1 MGKQG
6 KGGGP
11 VVKLTKLYH
20 RFDAPFLGALG
31 LVAALGFWEV
41 AARLK
46 WADPVLISSP
56 TMVTVALKD
65 WAASGALWRDLGT
78 SLWEL
83 VVAFGAAAVV
93 GIPLGV
99 VMGWNRRAEYA
110 LDPFVWL
117 LYSTPIVSFWPLF
130 IIWLGIGVK
139 AIIAL
144 AFLFSLVQIVINTMA
159 GVRNIDPV
167 LIRCARSFNARTID
181 LFFKFTL
188 PGALLMIVAGL
199 RLALGRA
206 LIGVV
211 VGELFSANAGLGFH
225 ISYYGAKLRF
235 ADVFASL
242 FVIVVIGV
250 GTSQL
255 IRLFEARLVSWK
267 S

>member
-1 MGKQG
+1 
-6 KGGGP
+6 
-11 VVKLTKLYH
+11 VVKLANLYR
-20 RFDAPFLGALG
+20 RFDAPFLGTLGLVLALG
-31 LVAALGFWEV
+31 LWEA
-41 AARLK
+41 AARFR

-56 TMVTVALKD
+56 TMVAVALKA
-65 WAASGALWRDLGT
+65 WAANGVLWRDLGT

-83 VVAFGAAAVV
+83 VIAFGASAVV

-99 VMGWNRRAEYA
+99 VMGWNRPAEYA

-144 AFLFSLVQIVINTMA
+144 AFLFSVVQIVINTMA

-167 LIRCARSFNARTID
+167 LIRCARSFDARTID

-235 ADVFASL
+235 GDVFASL

-250 GTSQL
+250 ATTQL

>member
-1 MGKQG
+1 MSFAGLG
-6 KGGGP
+6 R
-11 VVKLTKLYH
+11 KLDSVL
-20 RFDAPFLGALG
+20 LGAVGLG
-31 LVAALGFWEV
+31 AALAFWEA
-41 AARLK
+41 AARLH

-56 TMVTVALKD
+56 SLVARALGE
-65 WAASGALWRDLGT
+65 WAAGGALWRDLAT

-83 VVAFGAAAVV
+83 LVAFLAACVV

-99 VMGWNRRAEYA
+99 AMGWSRRTEYA
-110 LDPFVWL
+110 VDPFIWL

-130 IIWLGIGVK
+130 IIWLGIGSK

-144 AFLFSLVQIVINTMA
+144 AFFFSVVQVVINTMA
-159 GVRNIDPV
+159 GVKGIDPV
-167 LIRCARSFNARTID
+167 LIRCARSFNAGTLD

-211 VGELFSANAGLGFH
+211 IGELFSSNAGLGFH

-235 ADVFASL
+235 SDVFASL
-242 FVIVVIGV
+242 FVIVALGV
-250 GTSQL
+250 GMSQA
-255 IRLFEARLVSWK
+255 IRLLESRLVRWK
-267 S
+267 A

>member
-1 MGKQG
+1 M
-6 KGGGP
+6 
-11 VVKLTKLYH
+11 VRIARLY
-20 RFDAPFLGALG
+20 RRLDAPLLGAVG
-31 LVAALGFWEV
+31 LVSALCFWET
-41 AARLK
+41 AARLQ
-46 WADPVLISSP
+46 WADPILISSP
-56 TMVTVALKD
+56 TLVASALKE
-65 WAASGALWRDLGT
+65 WAATGVLWRDLAV

-99 VMGWNRRAEYA
+99 AMGWNRPAEYA

-130 IIWLGIGVK
+130 IIWLGIGIK

-144 AFLFSLVQIVINTMA
+144 AFLFSIVQIVINTMA

-167 LIRCARSFNARTID
+167 LIRCAHSFNARTVD

-235 ADVFASL
+235 GDVFASL

-250 GTSQL
+250 GTSQV
-255 IRLFEARLVSWK
+255 IRLLEARMIRWK

>member
-1 MGKQG
+1 MRSR
-6 KGGGP
+6 
-11 VVKLTKLYH
+11 LRS
-20 RFDAPFLGALG
+20 RFDSVFLGGVGLAGAL
-31 LVAALGFWEV
+31 LIWEV

-56 TMVTVALKD
+56 TMVAAALKN
-65 WAASGALWRDLGT
+65 WAANGELWRDLGT
-78 SLWEL
+78 SIFEL
-83 VVAFGAAAVV
+83 LIAFGASALI

-99 VMGWNRRAEYA
+99 IMAWSRKVEYA
-110 LDPFVWL
+110 LDPFIWL

-139 AIIAL
+139 AIVAL
-144 AFLFSLVQIVINTMA
+144 AFFFSLVQIIINTMS
-159 GVRNIDPV
+159 GVRGIDAV
-167 LIRCARSFNARTID
+167 LIRCARSFNARPGD

-188 PGALLMIVAGL
+188 PGALLMIIAGL

-211 VGELFSANAGLGFH
+211 VGELFSSNAGLGFH

-235 ADVFASL
+235 ADVFAAL
-242 FVIVVIGV
+242 FVVVVLGV
-250 GTSQL
+250 GTSQA
-255 IRLFEARLVSWK
+255 IRFVESRLVSWK

>member
-1 MGKQG
+1 M
-6 KGGGP
+6 
-11 VVKLTKLYH
+11 VKLTNLYR
-20 RFDAPFLGALG
+20 RFDAPLLGTIG
-31 LVAALGFWEV
+31 LVSALCLWEV
-41 AARLK
+41 AARCKL
-46 WADPVLISSP
+46 ADPILISSP
-56 TMVTVALKD
+56 TMVAVALKE
-65 WAASGALWRDLGT
+65 WAVSGALWRDLGT

-83 VVAFGAAAVV
+83 VIAFGAAAVV

-99 VMGWNRRAEYA
+99 AMGWNRPAEYA

-117 LYSTPIVSFWPLF
+117 LYSTPLVSFWPLF
-130 IIWLGIGVK
+130 IIWLGIGIK

-144 AFLFSLVQIVINTMA
+144 AFLFSVVQIVINTMA

-167 LIRCARSFNARTID
+167 LIRCAQSFNARTVD

-188 PGALLMIVAGL
+188 PGALLMIIAGL

-235 ADVFASL
+235 GDVFAAL

>member
-1 MGKQG
+1 M
-6 KGGGP
+6 
-11 VVKLTKLYH
+11 VKLVRLYR
-20 RFDAPFLGALG
+20 RFDSLLLGALG
-31 LVAALGFWEV
+31 LVAALCLWET

-46 WADPVLISSP
+46 WADPILISSP
-56 TMVTVALKD
+56 TMVAGALKE
-65 WAASGALWRDLGT
+65 WAASGALWRDLVT

-83 VVAFGAAAVV
+83 IVAFGAAAVV

-99 VMGWNRRAEYA
+99 AMGWNRSTEYA

-117 LYSTPIVSFWPLF
+117 LYSTPLVSFWPLF

-144 AFLFSLVQIVINTMA
+144 AFLFSIVQIVINTMS

-167 LIRCARSFNARTID
+167 LIRCAQSFNARTVD

-188 PGALLMIVAGL
+188 PGALLMIIAGL

-235 ADVFASL
+235 SDVFAGL

-250 GTSQL
+250 ATTQL
-255 IRLFEARLVSWK
+255 IRLLEARMVRWK
-267 S
+267 A

>member
-1 MGKQG
+1 M
-6 KGGGP
+6 
-11 VVKLTKLYH
+11 VKNLYR

-31 LVAALGFWEV
+31 LVSALCLWEV
-41 AARLK
+41 ASRLK

-56 TMVTVALKD
+56 TMVTGALKD
-65 WAASGALWRDLGT
+65 WAASGVLWRDLAT

-83 VVAFGAAAVV
+83 FVAFGAAAVV

-99 VMGWNRRAEYA
+99 AMGWNRPAEYA

-117 LYSTPIVSFWPLF
+117 LYSTPLVSFWPLF
-130 IIWLGIGVK
+130 IIWLGIGIK

-144 AFLFSLVQIVINTMA
+144 AFLFSLVQIVINTMS

-167 LIRCARSFNARTID
+167 LIRCARSFNASTTD

-225 ISYYGAKLRF
+225 ISYFGAKLRF
-235 ADVFASL
+235 GDVFASL

-255 IRLFEARLVSWK
+255 IRLLEARLISWK

>member
-1 MGKQG
+1 
-6 KGGGP
+6 
-11 VVKLTKLYH
+11 VVKLGHLYR
-20 RFDAPFLGALG
+20 RFDAPFLGTLG
-31 LVAALGFWEV
+31 LVAALCLWET
-41 AARLK
+41 ASRLK
-46 WADPVLISSP
+46 WADPILISSP
-56 TMVTVALKD
+56 TMVAVALRD
-65 WAASGALWRDLGT
+65 WAASGALWRDLAI

-83 VVAFGAAAVV
+83 VIAFGAAAVV

-99 VMGWNRRAEYA
+99 AMGWNRPTEYA

-130 IIWLGIGVK
+130 IIWLGIGIK

-144 AFLFSLVQIVINTMA
+144 AFLFSIVQIVINTMA

-167 LIRCARSFNARTID
+167 LIRCAQSFNARTID

-235 ADVFASL
+235 GDVFAAL

-255 IRLFEARLVSWK
+255 IRLFEARLVRWK

>member
-1 MGKQG
+1 MGKER
-6 KGGGP
+6 KGRGA
-11 VVKLTKLYH
+11 VVNLANIYR
-20 RFDAPFLGALG
+20 RFDAPLLGAVG
-31 LVAALGFWEV
+31 LVVALCLWETT
-41 AARLK
+41 ARLK

-56 TMVTVALKD
+56 TMVAAALRD
-65 WAASGALWRDLGT
+65 WAASGALWRDLIT

-83 VVAFGAAAVV
+83 IVAFGASAVV

-99 VMGWNRRAEYA
+99 AMGWNRPVEYA

-117 LYSTPIVSFWPLF
+117 LYSTPLVSFWPLF
-130 IIWLGIGVK
+130 IIWLGIGIK

-144 AFLFSLVQIVINTMA
+144 AFLFSIVQIVINTMA

-188 PGALLMIVAGL
+188 PGALLMIIAGL

-235 ADVFASL
+235 DDVFASL

-250 GTSQL
+250 GTNQL
-255 IRLFEARLVSWK
+255 IRLFEARLVRWK